1 MHRCLPSRSSQ
12 AMQTAQFQ
20 LHAEIE
26 QRHWWF
32 VARRRIVRK
41 LIGSV
46 LPPNPETTLID
57 VGCGTGAN
65 LAALAD
71 DYRCVGI
78 DTSAEAI
85 ELARRR
91 FLRVTFLDGFA
102 PRDVPAE
109 ILKDARLVL
118 MTDVLEHVPDDYALL
133 SELLAAVQPGTYFLL
148 TVPADPALWSPHDE
162 SFGHYRRYR
171 LTDFQSLW
179 AGLPVDTHMVSYFNA
194 RLRPVIKSVRWWN
207 RFRRQ
212 SAGAAGTDFS
222 LPSGPVNRLLSAVFG
237 GGRAAGRPGGRPRPV
252 SGTDA
257 ASAWWRLSS
266 AAVPAPFRPAANRRT
281 PFRICSIP

>member
-1 MHRCLPSRSSQ
+1 
-12 AMQTAQFQ
+12 
-20 LHAEIE
+20 
-26 QRHWWF
+26 
-32 VARRRIVRK
+32 
-41 LIGSV
+41 
-46 LPPNPETTLID
+46 
-57 VGCGTGAN
+57 
-65 LAALAD
+65 
-71 DYRCVGI
+71 
-78 DTSAEAI
+78 
-85 ELARRR
+85 
-91 FLRVTFLDGFA
+91 
-102 PRDVPAE
+102 VPAE

-207 RFRRQ
+207 RLRKQ

-222 LPSGPVNRLLSAVFG
+222 LPPRPMNRLLSAVFAG
-237 GGRAAGRPGGRPRPV
+237 EAERLVDLAAGRRLLGYRHGVSLVALIQRRVTSVSPRSKPADAIPDLFDPV
-252 SGTDA
+252 T
-257 ASAWWRLSS
+257 RI
-266 AAVPAPFRPAANRRT
+266 RRM
-281 PFRICSIP
+281 S

>member
-1 MHRCLPSRSSQ
+1 
-12 AMQTAQFQ
+12 MQTAQFQ

-46 LPPNPETTLID
+46 LPPDRNTTLLD

-65 LAALAD
+65 LAALAN

-78 DTSAEAI
+78 DTSAEAV

-91 FLRVTFLDGFA
+91 FPQATFLNGFA
-102 PRDVPAE
+102 PRDLPAE
-109 ILKDARLVL
+109 ILNEAKLVL

-133 SELLAAVQPGTYFLL
+133 SEMLAAVRPGTYFLL
-148 TVPADPALWSPHDE
+148 TVPADPGLWSPHDE

-171 LTDFQSLW
+171 LADFQALW
-179 AGLPVDTHMVSYFNA
+179 DGLPVDTHMVSYFNS
-194 RLRPVIKSVRWWN
+194 RLQPVIKSVRWLN
-207 RFRRQ
+207 RLRKQ
-212 SAGAAGTDFS
+212 SAGSAGTDFS
-222 LPSGPVNRLLSAVFG
+222 LPPGPMNGVLSAVFG
-237 GGRAAGRPGGRPRPV
+237 GEASRLVDLAAGRKSHGYRRGV
-252 SGTDA
+252 SLVALIQRRA
-257 ASAWWRLSS
+257 ASVLPRSK
-266 AAVPAPFRPAANRRT
+266 PADAIPDLFDPATRIRRG
-281 PFRICSIP
+281 P

>member
-1 MHRCLPSRSSQ
+1 
-12 AMQTAQFQ
+12 MQTAQFQ

-26 QRHWWF
+26 QQHWWF

-46 LPPNPETTLID
+46 VPPDPTTTVID

-85 ELARRR
+85 ELARQR
-91 FLRVTFLDGFA
+91 FPQVTFLNGFA
-102 PRDVPAE
+102 PHDLPAE
-109 ILKDARLVL
+109 ILNDARLVL
-118 MTDVLEHVPDDYALL
+118 LTDVLEHVADDYALL
-133 SELLAAVQPGTYFLL
+133 SELLAAVKPGTFFLL
-148 TVPADPALWSPHDE
+148 TVPADPGLWSPHDE

-171 LTDFQSLW
+171 LADFQALW

-194 RLRPVIKSVRWWN
+194 RLYPMIKSVRWWN
-207 RFRRQ
+207 RLRKQ

-222 LPSGPVNRLLSAVFG
+222 LPPRPMNRLLSAVFG
-237 GGRAAGRPGGRPRPV
+237 GEAERLVDLAVGRGHLGYCRGVSLVALIQRTRQSHGAPLQTGRRHCG
-252 SGTDA
+252 S
-257 ASAWWRLSS
+257 
-266 AAVPAPFRPAANRRT
+266 F
-281 PFRICSIP
+281 